1 MSKTIKIFNRDIPLT
16 KSGNPNM
23 RYLSSQEK
31 EIWKE
36 YLYLRQKQKKE
47 GLDRIITLIGY
58 TL

>member
-36 YLYLRQKQKKE
+36 YLYLRQKQKK
-47 GLDRIITLIGY
+47 DSIITLIGY